1 MHVIHALKL
10 PFLLVI
16 KLKQYTQFMQGL
28 SLMPVIG
35 YAGHA
40 GLTSIA
46 GHIGQSFYHA
56 AYTFSLSHA

>member
-1 MHVIHALKL
+1 MHVLHALKL

-35 YAGHA
+35 HAGHA
-40 GLTSIA
+40 GHALT
-46 GHIGQSFYHA
+46 GHIGQFFYH
-56 AYTFSLSHA
+56 THFL

>member
-35 YAGHA
+35 HAGHA
-40 GLTSIA
+40 GHALT
-46 GHIGQSFYHA
+46 GHIGQFFLS
-56 AYTFSLSHA
+56 YTFSLSHA